1 VSSADTRRNPAFVW
15 LGLVLL
21 IGGFFAHYFSA
32 RAIGG
37 SYIAYR
43 DHIFGFFLIAIVTGA
58 IIALLGRWLWKRRL
72 DITVLAIGAVQAIL
86 GYVVYLNRFNV
97 H

>member
-1 VSSADTRRNPAFVW
+1 VSSADARRNPAFVW
-15 LGLVLL
+15 LGLALL
-21 IGGFFAHYFSA
+21 IAGFFFHYFSA

-58 IIALLGRWLWKRRL
+58 IIALIGHWLWRRRS
-72 DITVLAIGAVQAIL
+72 DVTVLAIGAVQAIL
-86 GYVVYLNRFNV
+86 GYVVYLNRFNI